1 MSKLTLLALAN
12 VNLFVNTNEKVEF
25 SISKDQRVQAQYSGY
40 DKAKGYDIRGVR
52 AKSAAGK
59 GFIRLSFSLIDDQ
72 GQRAYFNGAL
82 FKNDK
87 KSAANQPDMQG
98 SLNLDN
104 KTDGP
109 KLRLA
114 AWKKVG
120 EKAGDYL
127 SIAIQEF
134 QAQTG
139 SGTGA
144 NSGAFDVDDVPVARS
159 VPAAPAARPAPAAVR
174 PVPATPVARPAPAR
188 TGAAQ
193 PAGFDDFQDD
203 DIPFAHCF
211 VAPNGSASNKASKM
225 DRYK

>member
-1 MSKLTLLALAN
+1 MSKATLLSIAN

-25 SISKDQRVQAQYSGY
+25 SLSKDQRVQAQYSGY
-40 DKAKGYDIRGVR
+40 DKDKCYDIRGVR

-59 GFIRLSFSLIDDQ
+59 GFIRLSFALIAAD
-72 GQRAYFNGAL
+72 GTRSYVNGAL

-87 KSAANQPDMQG
+87 KTADKQPDMQG

-127 SIAIQEF
+127 SIAIQEY
-134 QAQTG
+134 QAQA
-139 SGTGA
+139 GTPDA
-144 NSGAFDVDDVPVARS
+144 PNAFDMDETPAVARA
-159 VPAAPAARPAPAAVR
+159 PARTAAPA
-174 PVPATPVARPAPAR
+174 PAPAR
-188 TGAAQ
+188 TGSVQ
-193 PAGFDDFQDD
+193 PAGFDESDD
-203 DIPFAHCF
+203 DIPFLHPF
-211 VAPNGSASNKASKM
+211 VSSNGSASNKASKM
-225 DRYK
+225 ARYK